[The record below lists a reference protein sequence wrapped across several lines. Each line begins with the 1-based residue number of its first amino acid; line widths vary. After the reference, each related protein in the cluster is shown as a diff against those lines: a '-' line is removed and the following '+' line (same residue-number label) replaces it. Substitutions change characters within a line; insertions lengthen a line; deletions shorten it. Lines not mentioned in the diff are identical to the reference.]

1 MRIVQLSDLHLS
13 SNNINDLKLYYLDGL
28 IADLADFHTQV
39 PIDLILITG
48 DLIDKG
54 GSSLGSNPYTVFETE
69 IITPIISALKISK
82 QQVLIIPGNHDVDRN
97 EIYEQ
102 SEFFL
107 KHNLNREKANEL
119 VSGMKKGFTQD
130 HSRIRRFKEF
140 EREFHDS
147 TPNYIYSNA
156 ESSIII
162 HTDQGD
168 IGIALINDSWRCSSD
183 LTRENHF
190 VGSYQLFNTAKRFNE
205 AKTKRNIAVFH
216 HPLDAINEEEKE
228 EMENILKAKN
238 FSFALFGHS
247 HKYKYQSL
255 LSVTGGYVSINGRAA
270 LDNPDQPL
278 ANFQPGYNILD
289 INLVSDTFELYA
301 RKFVRNGFTFQAD
314 MDSLPA
320 NKNSIGGKTS
330 GIIPKIEYYQLA
342 KDSTNQDSELPNGYT
357 ADVDRIVTLLIGKSI
372 YPNPLIFIRELIQ
385 NSVDAC
391 NRLKE
396 LNTHATPKIIVNINR
411 SENYIEFVD
420 QGDGMSKSILKNH
433 FSVIGKSISQE
444 FNDNTGHFN
453 LISQFGIGF
462 ISTFIIAQR
471 VCVTT
476 KRINEEVINFEVTN
490 VFKGFEYSNKIHT
503 ELESESGTAIKV
515 YLKKGN
521 ESQSLLSQIINYC
534 RHIDNMEVSL
544 DGAKIQLPDS
554 WNTEECDFFFNE
566 KNDRF
571 DARIGIGKKSRK
583 LYTSNSGFIINTHGI
598 NAYPFR
604 FPGIIGGEVNFS
616 PKAIDFDVSRNN
628 LIDNEKSADF
638 RKQISMSLRKLFRDT
653 IESGSAEL
661 IERVVQYISYYIEY
675 YDANNAKM
683 TESYYDFYSK
693 KELLDIFIK
702 NSKFIYANGSTS
714 LYHIFQELTR
724 LGITAIYTVS
734 GRKFEEHEEIAIEY
748 LRANGNLVV
757 DLSNF
762 SVQFQDGGQNVDM
775 LNVFHIIAAEYGFSI
790 IDTLSIKEQILKGM
804 KKDKGLQPPKLLENL
819 SAIETKH
826 GILIDI
832 ADFKNSIKPSIRY
845 DNQFLINESHE
856 SFKSLLNQIEHFS
869 SEKIDVYLLGLLGLQ
884 LS

>member
-13 SNNINDLKLYYLDGL
+13 SNNINDLKHYYLEGL
-28 IADLADFHTQV
+28 ISDLSEFHSHV
-39 PIDLILITG
+39 PIDLILVTG

-54 GSSLGSNPYTVFETE
+54 GSSLGSEPYSVFQTE
-69 IITPIISALKISK
+69 IVDPLISALQISR

-97 EIYEQ
+97 EIHVQ
-102 SEFFL
+102 SEFYL
-107 KHNLNREKANEL
+107 KHTLDREKANEL
-119 VSGMKKGFTQD
+119 VSEMKKGFTQD

-140 EREFHDS
+140 EREFHDG

-183 LTRENHF
+183 LPRENHF

-247 HKYKYQSL
+247 HKYKYESL
-255 LSVTGGYVSINGRAA
+255 LSVTGGYVSVNGRAA

-289 INLVSDTFELYA
+289 INLISDTFDLYA

-314 MDSLPA
+314 VDSLPA
-320 NKNSIGGKTS
+320 SKNSVGGKTS
-330 GIIPKIEYYQLA
+330 GIIPKIEYYELA
-342 KDSTNQDSELPNGYT
+342 KDSTNQDRELPNGYT

-396 LNTHATPKIIVNINR
+396 LNTHATPKIIVNISR
-411 SENYIEFVD
+411 SENYIEFID

-462 ISTFIIAQR
+462 ISTFIVAQR

-476 KRINEEVINFEVTN
+476 KRENDEVINFEVTN
-490 VFKGFEYSNKIHT
+490 VFKGFEYSDKIHT

-521 ESQSLLSQIINYC
+521 DSQSLLSQIITYC
-534 RHIDNMEVSL
+534 RHIENIEVSL
-544 DGAKIQLPDS
+544 DGAKIQLPGS
-554 WNTEECDFFFNE
+554 WNIEDCNFFFHE

-571 DARIGIGKKSRK
+571 EAHIGIGQKSRN
-583 LYTSNSGFIINTHGI
+583 LYTSNSGFIINSHGT
-598 NAYPFR
+598 NTYPFR
-604 FPGIIGGEVNFS
+604 FPGIIGGEVNFR

-628 LIDNEKSADF
+628 IIDNEKSFAF
-638 RKQISMSLRKLFRDT
+638 RKQISSSLRKLFRDT
-653 IESGSAEL
+653 IEGGVSEL
-661 IERVVQYISYYIEY
+661 IERVIQYVSYYIEY
-675 YDANNAKM
+675 YDANSAKIN
-683 TESYYDFYSK
+683 ESYNDFFSK
-693 KELLDIFIK
+693 KELLDIFVR
-702 NSKFIYANGSTS
+702 NSKFIYANGSVS
-714 LYHIFQELTR
+714 LYHIFQELGR
-724 LGITAIYTVS
+724 LGISTIYTIR
-734 GRKFEEHEEIAIEY
+734 GRKFEEHEEVVIEY
-748 LRANGNLVV
+748 LKANANLVV

-775 LNVFHIIAAEYGFSI
+775 TNVFYVVAAEYGFSI
-790 IDTLSIKEQILKGM
+790 IDTLSIKEQILKDM
-804 KKDKGLQPPKLLENL
+804 KKDKGLQAPKLLENL
-819 SAIETKH
+819 STIETKH

-832 ADFKNSIKPSIRY
+832 ADFKNSTKASIRY

-856 SFKSLLNQIEHFS
+856 SFKSVSSQIEHFS
-869 SEKIDVYLLGLLGLQ
+869 PDKIDVYLLGLLGLQ